1 MTKEDI
7 IESYATTLKS
17 WVGLA
22 LSKEECVSLISDVT
36 NEALSL
42 GTVGCSKKISDIV
55 LSALYNQDEFNIRR
69 YPDDSIASLDED
81 KIIDFVKKRC

>member
-42 GTVGCSKKISDIV
+42 GTVSQLSELLPDFLYESNGGIKVGVHGDSDVTEEWNEYLKKI
-55 LSALYNQDEFNIRR
+55 R
-69 YPDDSIASLDED
+69 
-81 KIIDFVKKRC
+81 